1 MSLISDT
8 DFLIHSLRLSY
19 LRDVEDVYGS
29 RIISLDPTIYNSNP
43 YIHSSGLADSERWP
57 EIDMPASPNISE
69 DEAERPTGFPGA
81 RLKHTQT
88 IMGGR
93 SGGMGLRVHGK
104 RHSTSKR
111 MSMSDTPRQG
121 DLTVQNFVAN
131 GALNDGHDLEMPK
144 PNKDVNGLLKLPDEP
159 EQAGGSN
166 VVVDVKVV
174 EPTVQEEAPVQR
186 VVQFIPKFKNA
197 KEMEERRRERMAA
210 RRRGPNGALGGP
222 TAPLAPPEPQRKP
235 SLNFDTSSDE
245 DMVHIVADSSSN
257 SDFGDSDMENEFD
270 PEFTARGIHSDSVS
284 DASLPSIATS
294 SVAGFTGNT
303 RPRLSPVD
311 ESSGGAGHHQHHHH
325 SSNAP
330 NTQRSASDAITGA
343 KSSSSRRPSVPPRAG
358 SANAALQTNSSNPQ
372 ASSEASLFSRK
383 RVPPLRPQKSSLSA
397 MLAASGSLSN
407 NPFAE
412 IYSSISGRGESAST
426 NVLVY
431 FPHSSQ
437 PSKGMDL
444 NVRKDAT
451 VEEVIGFALWTYWE
465 EGWLPRLD
473 EGLTEEKDP
482 EKWAIRMSA
491 VGWILRITEEDGEVD
506 DDFPPPDR
514 TGKISKF
521 NADAYAVLEANAA
534 QIAQNQILESK
545 IQRPTKPPTTKR
557 PSAGD
562 KSSSTLNLPSTGAA
576 VVGSAS
582 ASFLATSALGSVP
595 LSTSLGPSTQGPQMF
610 LRIRIADQADAVHFS
625 TTIPVSAGMY
635 MQEVLEAV
643 CRKRGI
649 SNKSSDYAL
658 LIADMKIFIPLDRTV
673 ASLQGRRELVL
684 VKRSALPQLGVDV
697 LRAGRTTD
705 PNASIFKR
713 MSDAAPEVKLSAAMD
728 FTAAYKKYTVYRK
741 LPMLVTRQEKT
752 LAIDGGYVH
761 IMPPRTAKAV
771 FDSGRTS
778 SYHIKSISECH
789 HSTKSPHMFKLV
801 LNRASGDKRYYFEA
815 ENAKSAEFWLT
826 VSLLSGEIVQTVKSL
841 KTALERSSTISK
853 ARRSRQAV

>member
-19 LRDVEDVYGS
+19 LRDVEDIYGP
-29 RIISLDPTIYNSNP
+29 RIISLDPATYSSNP
-43 YIHSSGLADSERWP
+43 YIHSSGLSDSERWP
-57 EIDMPASPNISE
+57 EIDIPASPNVSE
-69 DEAERPTGFPGA
+69 DEGERSTGFPGA

-93 SGGMGLRVHGK
+93 SGAFGLRVHGK
-104 RHSTSKR
+104 PQSTSKR
-111 MSMSDTPRQG
+111 MSISDTPRQR
-121 DLTVQNFVAN
+121 DVTVQNFVAG
-131 GALNDGHDLEMPK
+131 GALNDGHDLEILK
-144 PNKDVNGLLKLPDEP
+144 PNKDVNGLLKLPEDSS
-159 EQAGGSN
+159 EQPGSSN

-174 EPTVQEEAPVQR
+174 EPTIQEEAPVQR
-186 VVQFIPKFKNA
+186 VVQFIPKYKNE
-197 KEMEERRRERMAA
+197 KEMEEKRRQRMAA
-210 RRRGPNGALGGP
+210 RRRGPNGVLGGP
-222 TAPLAPPEPQRKP
+222 TAALAAPQQPQRQP
-235 SLNFDTSSDE
+235 SLNFDTSSDD
-245 DMVHIVADSSSN
+245 DMVHVDAGSSTD
-257 SDFGDSDMENEFD
+257 SDFGDMEDVDGDFD
-270 PEFTARGIHSDSVS
+270 PEFTARGITSVSVS

-294 SVAGFTGNT
+294 SVAGFTGNA
-303 RPRLSPVD
+303 RPRLSPVN
-311 ESSGGAGHHQHHHH
+311 EGSGAGGRQQHQHP
-325 SSNAP
+325 SNAP
-330 NTQRSASDAITGA
+330 QTQRSTSDASTTA
-343 KSSSSRRPSVPPRAG
+343 TKSRRPSAPRAG
-358 SANAALQTNSSNPQ
+358 SSNASGSNPQ
-372 ASSEASLFSRK
+372 ASASEASLFSRK
-383 RVPPLRPQKSSLSA
+383 HIPPLRPQKSSLTA
-397 MLAASGSLSN
+397 MLATSSTSSN
-407 NPFAE
+407 NPFTE
-412 IYSSISGRGESAST
+412 IYSAISGRGESQST

-431 FPHSSQ
+431 FPHSSSH
-437 PSKGMDL
+437 SKPMEL

-451 VEEVIGFALWTYWE
+451 VEESIGFALWTYWE

-473 EGLTEEKDP
+473 EGLSEEKDP

-514 TGKISKF
+514 TGRISRF
-521 NADAYAVLEANAA
+521 NADAYAVIEANAA

-545 IQRPTKPPTTKR
+545 IQRPTRPPNPKQK
-557 PSAGD
+557 SGGAAD
-562 KSSSTLNLPSTGAA
+562 KSTSTLNLPLAPI
-576 VVGSAS
+576 VGSAS
-582 ASFLATSALGSVP
+582 ASLLGTSTLGSVP
-595 LSTSLGPSTQGPQMF
+595 LSTSLGPSTQGPQIF
-610 LRIRIADQADAVHFS
+610 LRIRIADQADTVHVS

-643 CRKRGI
+643 CRKRGMA
-649 SNKSSDYAL
+649 NKYSDYAL

-673 ASLQGRRELVL
+673 ASLQGKRELVL

-728 FTAAYKKYTVYRK
+728 YTAAYKKYTVFRK

-778 SYHIKSISECH
+778 SYHIKSISECQQ
-789 HSTKSPHMFKLV
+789 STKSPHMFKLV
-801 LNRASGDKRYYFEA
+801 LNRASGEKRYYFEA
-815 ENAKSAEFWLT
+815 ENAKFA
-826 VSLLSGEIVQTVKSL
+826 GEIVQTVKSL
-841 KTALERSSTISK
+841 KAMIERSSTVSK